1 MFKWSPEAVV
11 GAVAIG
17 ISTVGGLV
25 TTAVHWGV
33 TNTQIAQVEKN
44 QASISSQLDEHQREL
59 ADARQHE
66 AVVSQKLDDM
76 ISRLDRIEKKL

>member
-17 ISTVGGLV
+17 ISTAGGLL

-33 TNTQIAQVEKN
+33 TNTQIAQIEKN
-44 QASISSQLDEHQREL
+44 QTDIASKLDDHQREL
-59 ADARQHE
+59 AEQKQHE
-66 AVVSQKLDDM
+66 ATVSQKLDDM
-76 ISRLDRIEKKL
+76 IDRLDRIEKKL